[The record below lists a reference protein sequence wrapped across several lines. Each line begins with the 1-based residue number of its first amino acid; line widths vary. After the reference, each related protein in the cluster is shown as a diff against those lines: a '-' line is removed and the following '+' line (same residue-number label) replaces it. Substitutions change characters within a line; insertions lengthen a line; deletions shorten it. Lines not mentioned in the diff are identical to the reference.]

1 MMMSQ
6 GKQYVSFSLRS
17 ARRMALAAV
26 LTLSV
31 FLMAGC
37 ASGPD
42 PVGVLDPAKVMSDSA
57 KVKQLQEQL
66 NTKGR
71 ELSEKLDKEKAALS
85 PDEFQKKQ
93 EAAYGEFLKMKQEL
107 ESQVD
112 TQMKQ
117 SIEQVAKDKKLG
129 VVLYKNGVA
138 QGGVDI
144 TEEVLKKMQ

>member
-1 MMMSQ
+1 MNNSQ
-6 GKQYVSFSLRS
+6 RDISRVAY
-17 ARRMALAAV
+17 ARRSKPVLLLAAM
-26 LTLSV
+26 LLLA

-37 ASGPD
+37 GSNTA
-42 PVGVLDPAKVMSDSA
+42 PVGVLDPAKVMTESA
-57 KVKQLQEQL
+57 KVKQFQEQL
-66 NTKGR
+66 NSKGR
-71 ELSEKLDKEKAALS
+71 ELSENLDKEKAALT
-85 PDEFQKKQ
+85 PEEFQKKQ
-93 EAAYGEFLKMKQEL
+93 EAAYGEFLKIKQDM

-117 SIEQVAKDKKLG
+117 SIEQVAKDKNLG